1 MAQPQAVQAVP
12 VASLETHFCPFAAPK
27 QLALVL
33 AFCTRSWGALNS
45 DFSEESK
52 TPRDEASKLESAL
65 RVVSKVKELKWGLQG
80 VWVGPFSPQG
90 KVVQAPFPTG
100 SLFHEPAVQ
109 MGSQSLAK
117 LFFKAGDLYL
127 VKVEIIPST
136 FRHWWLG
143 CWELDQ
149 SPCPPDGEKQNHNSN
164 SSDLIWVLHY
174 FWKCWRI
181 KVSQEETLNLVFFL
195 LIHSKANP
203 LLSWQVC
210 SSSGEVSP
218 GCSWMLFLKVLRV
231 PGILKLWGLTQ
242 ISGSPSFQVKRRI

>member
-1 MAQPQAVQAVP
+1 MNLQYKWDHDPLQ
-12 VASLETHFCPFAAPK
+12 SYFSK
-27 QLALVL
+27 QVI
-33 AFCTRSWGALNS
+33 CTLSRWKSSPPHS
-45 DFSEESK
+45 D
-52 TPRDEASKLESAL
+52 
-65 RVVSKVKELKWGLQG
+65 
-80 VWVGPFSPQG
+80 
-90 KVVQAPFPTG
+90 
-100 SLFHEPAVQ
+100 
-109 MGSQSLAK
+109 
-117 LFFKAGDLYL
+117 
-127 VKVEIIPST
+127 I
-136 FRHWWLG
+136 WWLG
-143 CWELDQ
+143 CWELDL